1 MDCIEEEEEYL
12 RNERNYYD
20 DCNIQNFTRDDPI
33 LNAATDNECL
43 ENRCRLILTRDDEP
57 FIGHE
62 PDDDCTC
69 DAQKQRKPQYKP
81 NHYTRE
87 YNIRG
92 RRQTQQPDS
101 ASGTARHV
109 RMSANGERVLVQ
121 DQHHITKT
129 RSLSRSTPIG
139 VYRGRMQD
147 VSGFGK

>member
-1 MDCIEEEEEYL
+1 MDCIEEEERYL
-12 RNERNYYD
+12 RSNQIDFYD
-20 DCNIQNFTRDDPI
+20 TCNITKSASDHNINT
-33 LNAATDNECL
+33 ATENECL
-43 ENRCRLILTRDDEP
+43 ENRCRLILTRGDEP

-81 NHYTRE
+81 NHYTTE

-92 RRQTQQPDS
+92 RRQIQQPDS

-109 RMSANGERVLVQ
+109 IISANGQRVLVQ

-129 RSLSRSTPIG
+129 RSLSGRTPIG
-139 VYRGRMQD
+139 EYRGRIQD